1 MALKIHFNND
11 CCSEQTPSSSEKN
24 VITTLVISE
33 TQAEE
38 ESDEIHLLLDHFSLL
53 NKKKLEIIERQFRSN
68 FLILYKQIQSPSLI
82 NRKFIIKIVS

>member
-11 CCSEQTPSSSEKN
+11 RCSEQTPSSSEKD

-38 ESDEIHLLLDHFSLL
+38 ESDEIQKGNSGCEKFSLIDHQ
-53 NKKKLEIIERQFRSN
+53 KDN
-68 FLILYKQIQSPSLI
+68 FKPW
-82 NRKFIIKIVS
+82 